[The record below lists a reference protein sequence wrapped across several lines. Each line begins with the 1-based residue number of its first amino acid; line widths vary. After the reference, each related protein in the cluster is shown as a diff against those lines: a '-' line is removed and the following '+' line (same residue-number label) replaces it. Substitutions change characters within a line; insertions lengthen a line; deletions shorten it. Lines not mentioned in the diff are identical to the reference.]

1 MARPAIECVELAP
14 YKLFKSFKSYF
25 CQNGHPMALLGGVRW
40 SCGLTSTSSSDPG
53 ETISKGSAL

>member
-14 YKLFKSFKSYF
+14 YKLFKSYF
-25 CQNGHPMALLGGVRW
+25 CQNGHPMATLLGGVRW